1 MSIGSGPAWIVVVIL
16 DQPWRGIG
24 VEVIDQGLVADM
36 DLLTLQE
43 RRHRHH
49 DRELLRTSL
58 EVVHHRQDR
67 AIAVADEDDLGRLV
81 KEL

>member
-1 MSIGSGPAWIVVVIL
+1 V
-16 DQPWRGIG
+16 
-24 VEVIDQGLVADM
+24 

-49 DRELLRTSL
+49 DRELLRASL
-58 EVVHHRQDR
+58 EVVHHRQHR